1 MQAEFDSL
9 KNFDFVQ
16 SAVYLWVF
24 KKSSTVRKFNAWYVR
39 TDERLNQLVKQI
51 VRDEMLRL
59 TEFAPY
65 SYLAEVNE
73 NSCLA
78 TSSQGSDFSFLKV
91 QVDRPEPEHNVN
103 SIKDLQGAEG
113 YVVKFVSGA
122 GTIYAVKR
130 STASWKTS
138 YPKRYINMIFRD
150 GELAAT
156 EDNGFSIEKNFDF
169 YCLNNSIFIA
179 SKRAFESTMGYRA
192 SYAQAFNGLQQNP
205 QFSSLFTNMQPLI
218 NYVGTNAIQLRRMA
232 VVEQK
237 GLYSQPAFLSNLQ
250 QVNTRRNWGINF
262 DPATNR
268 IVPCDQT
275 ARTIM
280 QILLDHRLMSELT
293 NNIYD
298 VPDATQ
304 V

>member
-9 KNFDFVQ
+9 KNFDFAQ

-39 TDERLNQLVKQI
+39 TDGRLNQLVKQI

-91 QVDRPEPEHNVN
+91 QVDRPEPEHGVN
-103 SIKDLQGAEG
+103 SIKDIQGAEG

-122 GTIYAVKR
+122 DTIYAVKR

-138 YPKRYINMIFRD
+138 YPTKYINMIFRN
-150 GELAAT
+150 GELAAA
-156 EDNGFSIEKNFDF
+156 EDNGFSIEKTFDF
-169 YCLNNSIFIA
+169 YCVSNSVFIA
-179 SKRAFESTMGYRA
+179 SKRAFESTMGYRT

-205 QFSSLFTNMQPLI
+205 QFSSLFTNLQPLI

-237 GLYSQPAFLSNLQ
+237 GLYAQPAFLSNLQ

-262 DPATNR
+262 DAATNR

-298 VPDATQ
+298 VPNATP